1 MAEFFVRRPIVAMV
15 ISIIIVILGLL
26 ALQKVPVAQY
36 PEIVPPMIQVSAD
49 FTGANAINVEQAV
62 ATPIEQKV
70 NGVENMLYMK
80 SVNTSDGTMTLQ
92 VSFEVGTN
100 LDNANMLTQNRV
112 KLAEPFLPQ
121 ATKQTGVN
129 VKKSLNFPLLLVSLS
144 SPQGTYDNSFMSNY
158 ANINMV
164 DELARIKGVGE
175 VLLYGGSDYAMR
187 VWIKPDLISKLGIT
201 IEDIQYALQQQNVI
215 TPGGKF
221 GGPPAPKGTE
231 NTYTVMLQERL
242 SNEEDFGNIVVKAKE
257 NGAFVRMKDI
267 ARIELGTLTYSSFS
281 RVNGKQGAVIGF
293 FQIPGSNALAVAEE
307 IKAKMKALSAKFPPD
322 MTYDVSL
329 DTTLAVEAGIEE
341 IIHTLFEAIVLVILV
356 VFIFLQDWRATL
368 IPLLT
373 VPVSLIGT
381 FMVFPLLGF
390 SVNTLSLLGLV
401 LAIGIVVD
409 DAIVVVEAV
418 MHNIEKGLNPKEAT
432 VKAMKEVSGPV
443 VAIALILVAVFI
455 PVAATPGITGRLYQQ
470 FAITIAISV
479 IFSAINALTLSPAL
493 SALLLKPHTE
503 KKGPLAAFFKGFNNM
518 FDKFTNGYTGVAKIF
533 VSKALRSVLVVAVVG
548 VLAAFIGMKVPGGFV
563 PDEDQGYFMM
573 NILLPQGSSIQRTDE
588 VSKQVEGILAKEEG
602 IKSYVTI
609 NGFSL
614 LTGANAPN
622 AAFLFVEA
630 KKWDERK
637 ETVAKIVER
646 LNKKLAVTIQR
657 GTAIAFGPPPI
668 QGLGTSAGFSMMLQD
683 RGGNTPQFLEAETNK
698 FMAAARKRQ
707 EIGSIRTTF
716 NAGSPQ
722 IKLDIDRDKAEKL
735 DVAIS
740 SISST
745 IGAFMGG
752 SYVNDF
758 NRFGRQYRV
767 YVQAE
772 APYRVSPEQMSQF
785 YVRSRQG
792 ALVPLN
798 SLVSYRNVSGPEFT
812 NRFNLYRS
820 AEVTGAPAPGFS
832 SMQALNALEEL
843 AKASLPPSMG
853 YQWTNVSYQEKQ
865 SEGKG
870 GTVFIFALIFVFLIL
885 AAQYESWG
893 LPFSVLLGTPF
904 AVFGAFLGLWLARI
918 DNSLIVN
925 NVFAQIG
932 LVMLIGLA
940 AKNAILIVEFA
951 KEEYEKGMG
960 LVEAAMHAAKLRF
973 RPILMTAFAFI
984 LGVIPLLRAT
994 GAGSQSRVVMGI
1006 TVFAGMLVAT
1016 ILGVLIVPGL
1026 FVFIEKLTGKKKSS
1040 TTTDNTTI

>member
-1 MAEFFVRRPIVAMV
+1 
-15 ISIIIVILGLL
+15 
-26 ALQKVPVAQY
+26 
-36 PEIVPPMIQVSAD
+36 
-49 FTGANAINVEQAV
+49 
-62 ATPIEQKV
+62 
-70 NGVENMLYMK
+70 
-80 SVNTSDGTMTLQ
+80 
-92 VSFEVGTN
+92 
-100 LDNANMLTQNRV
+100 
-112 KLAEPFLPQ
+112 
-121 ATKQTGVN
+121 
-129 VKKSLNFPLLLVSLS
+129 
-144 SPQGTYDNSFMSNY
+144 
-158 ANINMV
+158 
-164 DELARIKGVGE
+164 
-175 VLLYGGSDYAMR
+175 
-187 VWIKPDLISKLGIT
+187 
-201 IEDIQYALQQQNVI
+201 
-215 TPGGKF
+215 
-221 GGPPAPKGTE
+221 
-231 NTYTVMLQERL
+231 
-242 SNEEDFGNIVVKAKE
+242 
-257 NGAFVRMKDI
+257 
-267 ARIELGTLTYSSFS
+267 
-281 RVNGKQGAVIGF
+281 NGKQGAVIGF

-657 GTAIAFGPPPI
+657 GTAIAFGPP
-668 QGLGTSAGFSMMLQD
+668 
-683 RGGNTPQFLEAETNK
+683 
-698 FMAAARKRQ
+698 
-707 EIGSIRTTF
+707 
-716 NAGSPQ
+716 
-722 IKLDIDRDKAEKL
+722 
-735 DVAIS
+735 
-740 SISST
+740 
-745 IGAFMGG
+745 
-752 SYVNDF
+752 
-758 NRFGRQYRV
+758 
-767 YVQAE
+767 
-772 APYRVSPEQMSQF
+772 
-785 YVRSRQG
+785 
-792 ALVPLN
+792 
-798 SLVSYRNVSGPEFT
+798 
-812 NRFNLYRS
+812 
-820 AEVTGAPAPGFS
+820 
-832 SMQALNALEEL
+832 
-843 AKASLPPSMG
+843 
-853 YQWTNVSYQEKQ
+853 
-865 SEGKG
+865 
-870 GTVFIFALIFVFLIL
+870 
-885 AAQYESWG
+885 
-893 LPFSVLLGTPF
+893 
-904 AVFGAFLGLWLARI
+904 
-918 DNSLIVN
+918 
-925 NVFAQIG
+925 
-932 LVMLIGLA
+932 
-940 AKNAILIVEFA
+940 
-951 KEEYEKGMG
+951 
-960 LVEAAMHAAKLRF
+960 
-973 RPILMTAFAFI
+973 
-984 LGVIPLLRAT
+984 
-994 GAGSQSRVVMGI
+994 
-1006 TVFAGMLVAT
+1006 
-1016 ILGVLIVPGL
+1016 
-1026 FVFIEKLTGKKKSS
+1026 
-1040 TTTDNTTI
+1040 